1 MKFRSRYVRDYLSH
15 SKMRRVLVWGVQIL
29 AVVLLALVT
38 AVLFFQTVTM
48 QEGSMEPTIQAGQK
62 VCINTMAYKLGTP
75 KRGDL
80 IAFEAGG
87 DEEHSSI
94 HVKRIIGLPGDT
106 VQIRDG
112 EIYVNEELY
121 ETDLDLGTIE
131 NPGLA
136 EGGVTV
142 GSNEY
147 FVLGDNRNNSEDSR
161 FTQVGV
167 IHRDD
172 IVGRAWLRIYPFDR
186 IGFIRHQ

>member
-121 ETDLDLGTIE
+121 ETDLNLGTIE

-161 FTQVGV
+161 YADIGNVKKRSIQGKVWFSVAPWKEFGFVGN
-167 IHRDD
+167 
-172 IVGRAWLRIYPFDR
+172 
-186 IGFIRHQ
+186 

>member
-121 ETDLDLGTIE
+121 ETELDLGTIE

-147 FVLGDNRNNSEDSR
+147 FGLGDNRNNSEDSR
-161 FTQVGV
+161 YADIGNVKKRSIQGKVWFSVAPWNKFGFVG
-167 IHRDD
+167 D
-172 IVGRAWLRIYPFDR
+172 
-186 IGFIRHQ
+186 